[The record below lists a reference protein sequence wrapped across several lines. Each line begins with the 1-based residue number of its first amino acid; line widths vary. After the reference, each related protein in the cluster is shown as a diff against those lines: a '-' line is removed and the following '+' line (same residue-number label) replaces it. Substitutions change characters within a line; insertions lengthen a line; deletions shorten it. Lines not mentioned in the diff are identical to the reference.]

1 MDEEGLLNV
10 FARRPAGITMLDDDM
25 KIVFL
30 LLAFVAVLYGV
41 VRVIDDGPVYRDAP
55 SILAPSHDVALI
67 RATG

>member
-1 MDEEGLLNV
+1 M
-10 FARRPAGITMLDDDM
+10 TMLDDDM

-41 VRVIDDGPVYRDAP
+41 VRVIDDGPVYRDEP
-55 SILAPSHDVALI
+55 SILSPARDVALS